1 MDQIFMFIMENI
13 RLQNIRN
20 IGHEVSGEI
29 TEFGKKCHRV
39 SCGTE
44 GDDRAFRYIVD
55 IAIHVV
61 MESIIS
67 VRN

>member
-1 MDQIFMFIMENI
+1 MRF
-13 RLQNIRN
+13 LA
-20 IGHEVSGEI
+20 EI
-29 TEFGKKCHRV
+29 TELGKYHRV
-39 SCGTE
+39 SC
-44 GDDRAFRYIVD
+44 DRRYDRAAGILWD